1 MYELKDFK
9 MIYFA
14 RIASLTM
21 NEENISGYSK
31 SQKDVGNE
39 FQSEKKETVCPSNIF
54 DHSCAIRIDS
64 AWTGIN
70 FQLKF
75 NLHMHQAEADGFQP
89 LSVRQP
95 NLFDNSP
102 FRRMVAPVRV
112 HSFDSALRA
121 REKGLTSSIAFFNYQ
136 IIPRIW
142 RL

>member
-1 MYELKDFK
+1 
-9 MIYFA
+9 MINFA

-21 NEENISGYSK
+21 IMKKISLAIQNPRK
-31 SQKDVGNE
+31 HVGNE
-39 FQSEKKETVCPSNIF
+39 FQSEKKETGT
-54 DHSCAIRIDS
+54 D
-64 AWTGIN
+64 
-70 FQLKF
+70 QLPIKVQPP
-75 NLHMHQAEADGFQP
+75 HASQAEADGFQP

-95 NLFDNSP
+95 NLFDNTP

-121 REKGLTSSIAFFNYQ
+121 QGERIDSSIAFFDYQ